1 MFTDLDQ
8 LIANMLGVFSGISLV
23 KGIIFIILFLLVW
36 FLPTLVA
43 FFFNR
48 RNFGKICLA
57 NIPAL
62 VSWVAWC
69 ALLAWAA
76 SGKVGKNP
84 GSGVTGAHGG
94 TADEP
99 SVEKTG

>member
-1 MFTDLDQ
+1 
-8 LIANMLGVFSGISLV
+8 MLEVFSGISLA
-23 KGIIFIILFLLVW
+23 KGVIFIVLFLLVW
-36 FLPTLVA
+36 FLPSVVA

-62 VSWVAWC
+62 LSWVAWF
-69 ALLAWAA
+69 ALLAWAV

-84 GSGVTGAHGG
+84 GSGAIGSRSRA
-94 TADEP
+94 ADAP
-99 SVEKTG
+99 AVEKRG